1 MDTESNPYSMST
13 PLVKLLIEECLIDI
27 IKKKKFGGI
36 ARGISVIAKWTYILL
51 WNSSYLPL
59 ILLSAHTLK
68 YHLKRLF
75 NIFVVI

>member
-1 MDTESNPYSMST
+1 MDTESNPCSMST

-27 IKKKKFGGI
+27 INKKFRGI
-36 ARGISVIAKWTYILL
+36 ARGISEIAKWTYILL
-51 WNSSYLPL
+51 WSSSYLPL

-75 NIFVVI
+75 NSFVVI

>member
-27 IKKKKFGGI
+27 INKKI
-36 ARGISVIAKWTYILL
+36 WWDCARYLCNSQMNNILL

-59 ILLSAHTLK
+59 ILLSIKIPFKA
-68 YHLKRLF
+68 
-75 NIFVVI
+75 II